1 MIFINIF
8 HVYLIGYSNEIYQ
21 LILYEVPVDIWL
33 RSDEG
38 GASIFPSLYS
48 LFSYTNTLPFNLP
61 STGTTHRINTHKM
74 RIIAAAAMIMSAIN
88 HLISKFYKL
97 F

>member
-1 MIFINIF
+1 MIMT
-8 HVYLIGYSNEIYQ
+8 HHLNENNQ
-21 LILYEVPVDIWL
+21 LILSDVPADIWL

-38 GASIFPSLYS
+38 GASKLTSLYS

-61 STGTTHRINTHKM
+61 RTGTTHRINTHKTM
-74 RIIAAAAMIMSAIN
+74 IIAVAAMMMSAIS
-88 HLISKFYKL
+88 HLISKFYIL